1 MKAPNSM
8 SRDGENAAGAPKWA
22 VLLAVVA
29 VVGFTGCV
37 SHQRSS
43 ASTRTSHSVE
53 GARESVDRHMLV
65 FRQRADGT
73 SAVFESEKMTLIFP
87 DLKRSERNS
96 FDGEELAIQVGGEG
110 RSETTRSCNRNG
122 RVTTFRAV
130 YENGISTVT
139 FCGRE
144 VKLMD
149 EARTVMVGGKAID
162 LKTATTPVTVVA
174 RTE

>member
-1 MKAPNSM
+1 
-8 SRDGENAAGAPKWA
+8 
-22 VLLAVVA
+22 
-29 VVGFTGCV
+29 
-37 SHQRSS
+37 
-43 ASTRTSHSVE
+43 
-53 GARESVDRHMLV
+53 MLV

-73 SAVFESEKMTLIFP
+73 SAVFASEKVTLIFP

-96 FDGEELAIQVGGEG
+96 FDGEELAIQIGGEG

-130 YENGISTVT
+130 YGNGITTIT

-149 EARTVMVGGKAID
+149 EAQTVMVGEKAID
-162 LKTATTPVTVVA
+162 LTTETSPVTVVA
-174 RTE
+174 RAE